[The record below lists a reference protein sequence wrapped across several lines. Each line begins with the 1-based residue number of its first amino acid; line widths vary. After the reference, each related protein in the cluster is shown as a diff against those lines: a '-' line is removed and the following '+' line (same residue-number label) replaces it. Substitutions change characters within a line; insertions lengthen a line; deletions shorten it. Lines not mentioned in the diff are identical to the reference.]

1 MHDIPYLAAINALPK
16 KYYTVQEI
24 LTQVK
29 AKAKALGLTCTDFVL
44 DHKIYAKD
52 LEVLQ
57 NPNNANLK
65 DFINLRIRGFH
76 ACGIFLVVIAKRFRS
91 GGLHDLIVKA
101 PLSDQSQ

>member
-1 MHDIPYLAAINALPK
+1 MHDIPYLAAINASPE

-44 DHKIYAKD
+44 DHNIYAKD

-65 DFINLRIRGFH
+65 DFINLRISGFR
-76 ACGIFLVVIAKRFRS
+76 ACGIFLVVIGKRFRS
-91 GGLHDLIVKA
+91 GGLHDLIVEA
-101 PLSDQSQ
+101 RLSDQSQ